1 MLRDLIKIAAG
12 LGTRWVRY
20 ADTAAPQYNNV
31 SPPLRKRLNAAKIF
45 ALLVMYGSPVNATAL
60 NERLT

>member
-1 MLRDLIKIAAG
+1 
-12 LGTRWVRY
+12 VRY

-31 SPPLRKRLNAAKIF
+31 SPLSMKRLNVANIF
-45 ALLVMYGSPVNATAL
+45 ALLVIYGSPVNATAL